1 MNRERPRREIEEAVA
16 AGDLP
21 RLLEIS
27 GLLHGHYCPGSAMGV
42 KAAAR
47 AVRDL
52 GAKSTGMEEIVAIV
66 ETNSCFA
73 DGVQMVTGCSLGNN
87 GLVYR
92 DFGKTAL
99 TLARRDGEAVRVAIR
114 PDVNVLDRYPE
125 AAALFQ
131 KVIKERRGTAEEDEK
146 LRKMWI
152 DVSFAVLDIPDD
164 EFLKVEK
171 MTIAV
176 PAYARIFGSARCSVC
191 GESIMEPR
199 ARLRDGRPVCL
210 TCSGQDYYQLAGDGI
225 TAFVPRPAK

>member
-225 TAFVPRPAK
+225 TAVVPRPAK

>member
-210 TCSGQDYYQLAGDGI
+210 TCSGQDYYPLAGDGI
-225 TAFVPRPAK
+225 TAVVPRPAK